1 MKHIFNSIII
11 FLITGSAYAGSF
23 SVGGTVVD
31 IPSPE
36 GFHQVTSNMDV
47 VYRLSQQMTDPVND
61 QLAYYI
67 SEKDV
72 PNAMS
77 GGTPL
82 LERYFILKV
91 NKDIKNMIVDTNDF
105 SDLKKVTKKQNNEI
119 FKSVEEKMAAI
130 IDETSKNISKEFDV
144 NMAIK
149 MTQMIPLSPHHET
162 SNSFSY
168 SAYINFGVTAQ
179 GSNEE
184 FIASGTVTFINL
196 AGKVLFLYCYGPQN
210 DMEWTQT
217 ASRSWEESI
226 LSLNSLSPR
235 GSSGGME

>member
-105 SDLKKVTKKQNNEI
+105 SNLKKVTKKQNNEI